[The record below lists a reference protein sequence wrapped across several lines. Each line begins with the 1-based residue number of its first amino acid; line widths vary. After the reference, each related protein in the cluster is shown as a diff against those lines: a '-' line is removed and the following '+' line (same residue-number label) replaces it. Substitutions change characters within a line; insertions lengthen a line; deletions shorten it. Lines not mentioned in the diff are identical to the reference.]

1 MITRCLKM
9 ATSDNDNNERK
20 NVRIVAIKS
29 KHNALTLMRQ
39 LAIIVAP
46 PGKSLLPTAGPRA
59 PNDNVAPIH
68 CQPPTIYAPAST
80 SVLSLTGTKLP
91 LTSRFPR
98 IISHRKTLKI
108 NAPSYTACK
117 QPPLSTPWESPTAR
131 TPTPLQFHLAPSLGS
146 CKRLNPPL
154 PQICHGSP
162 QKPKQIFWFLPLE
175 YELSQSH
182 LEII

>member
-1 MITRCLKM
+1 MT
-9 ATSDNDNNERK
+9 TTNDTNVTNVARRK
-20 NVRIVAIKS
+20 E
-29 KHNALTLMRQ
+29 HNAHPHATTGDLMLQ
-39 LAIIVAP
+39 MGILCAP
-46 PGKSLLPTAGPRA
+46 PGNLFCQLLPCA
-59 PNDNVAPIH
+59 PNENVDTNNSL
-68 CQPPTIYAPAST
+68 PTTNQNYAPTST

-131 TPTPLQFHLAPSLGS
+131 TPTPLQFHLAPSLGY
-146 CKRLNPPL
+146 CKTFNPQL
-154 PQICHGSP
+154 PQTRHGFP
-162 QKPKQIFWFLPLE
+162 QKPKRIIGFLLFE

-182 LEII
+182 LEIM

>member
-1 MITRCLKM
+1 M